1 MTAAPSP
8 AFILVLGNKNYSSW
22 SLRPWLVMRQAGLTF
37 GEQMVPL
44 RQPDTKA
51 RLLSHAPSGK
61 APVLHHGGVTVW
73 DSLAICEYINE
84 LCPEAG
90 LWPADTAA
98 RAVARS
104 VAAEM
109 HSGFPDLR
117 RNLFMDMRSRYDRP
131 DRVAAAQA
139 DIDRVLAIIA
149 DCRARFG
156 AGGPFLFG
164 RFGIADAMY
173 APVCSRLRTWG
184 VPLAPVPGAYVQA
197 IHDLPA
203 MQEWLADAEKE
214 TWTIDYEGM

>member
-8 AFILVLGNKNYSSW
+8 AFTLVLGNKNYSSW
-22 SLRPWLVMRQAGLTF
+22 SLRPWLAMRQAGLAF
-37 GEQMVPL
+37 DEQVVPL
-44 RQPDTKA
+44 RQTDTKA

-61 APVLHHGGVTVW
+61 APVLHHGTVTVW
-73 DSLAICEYINE
+73 DSLAICEYVNE
-84 LCPEAG
+84 LCPQAE
-90 LWPADTAA
+90 LWPTDPVA
-98 RAVARS
+98 RGVARS

-131 DRVAAAQA
+131 ARVAAAQA
-139 DIDRVLAIIA
+139 DIDRVLAIFT

-156 AGGPFLFG
+156 QGGPFLFG
-164 RFGIADAMY
+164 GFGIADAMF

-184 VPLAPVPGAYVQA
+184 VALDPVSGAYVEA

-203 MQEWLADAEKE
+203 MREWLADAEKE
-214 TWTIDYEGM
+214 PWTIDYEGM